1 MIEVEGIS
9 KKFGDFVALDNVSF
23 KVNDGEVVGFVGLNG
38 AGKTTTIRIIAGVLF
53 PNKGDVLIDGHSV
66 IREKKEAS
74 KNIGWVPE
82 LPIFEL
88 EFKAIDYFVY
98 IAGFYGYST
107 SEAKRLA
114 KELFDEV
121 GLSGFEN
128 KRLRTYSQGMKKR
141 FSLAVSLLSSPKNF
155 LFDEVL
161 NGLDVEGIAFF
172 RNLVLKFKSE
182 GKAVLFSSH
191 ILKEVEG
198 LADKVVFI
206 HKGKIVDIKSM
217 NEIRNSA
224 TPETIVVLDRYDK
237 EKVEKVMDFL
247 NLTNYEV
254 SGNTVII
261 KQVVQDRNKL
271 IQSFIT
277 SGFTILEVKES
288 FTDLE
293 DYFFKVIGEKK

>member
-128 KRLRTYSQGMKKR
+128 KKLRTYSQGMKKR

-217 NEIRNSA
+217 SEIRNSA

-237 EKVEKVMDFL
+237 EKVEKVMDSL

-261 KQVVQDRNKL
+261 KQVVPDRNKL